1 MLQSH
6 RHHDQV
12 CGLLHYYHQYYHFSA
27 LENTFLLFLQP
38 AERFQD
44 DYNIAV
50 AMVATLTLHTA
61 DRYGYELRLFDEAGF
76 AYRGPLL
83 SVVVR
88 RELFWTQVSPWSYV
102 GYTFQ

>member
-1 MLQSH
+1 MF
-6 RHHDQV
+6 
-12 CGLLHYYHQYYHFSA
+12 LH
-27 LENTFLLFLQP
+27 T

-50 AMVATLTLHTA
+50 AMVAPPQVA

-76 AYRGPLL
+76 AYRGPMQ

-88 RELFWTQVSPWSYV
+88 REEFWSQVSRYSRVFIFLTLLSRDITCIFQILMFWAAFLKQQS
-102 GYTFQ
+102 GYSSEDRR